1 MKLGYN
7 TKAIDPTY
15 YVQMGI
21 RNGNKTTTKNIE
33 KIGKHSELL
42 NITDDPLAYA
52 KDYVARYNEKV
63 NNTKQA
69 KLEIRLDFTERVKHC
84 NIQASESTLKN
95 VGYLYLQH
103 LYSLLEVNKF
113 FDQITENRK
122 ISFNP
127 DLVNRFLTYSRILDP
142 DSKLGSLEKLGRFYE
157 EPDFGYQHILRTMD
171 LLYDNFDE
179 YISHLFRESSK
190 IHKRN
195 TTVCYYDCTNYY
207 CEAETQ
213 DPEYVDEVT
222 GEVMRDLRQFGFA
235 KDHKPNPLVEMGLFM
250 DTDGIPVSMC
260 LAPGNTNEQ
269 TTAIPLEKELI
280 KMFNGKNK
288 KFIYCAD
295 AGLGSYHI
303 RNFNSMGGRAFV
315 VTQSVKK
322 LSDTLKQAVFND
334 YGYRRLSDD
343 RPFSISAM
351 KKFDRKDANNI
362 SLYNDKIYKVIEANT
377 LLDVGLYEE
386 KIFQNGKI
394 KKIKS
399 KACLKQ
405 HVIITFSRK
414 SMEYQ
419 RFIRNRQVERA
430 KSILD
435 KMDPDEYKKG
445 PNDVTRFIKKVGKD
459 KTTYE
464 IDNDKIREEE
474 KYDGFYAIATN
485 LDDDVKD
492 IIAINEQRY
501 KIEDCFRILKTDF
514 SSRPYFHRNRGRI
527 IAHFMICYTA
537 LLIYRL
543 LEVKLNSFSK
553 EIHLTTRN
561 IVETMQNMQVANISD
576 MAYVSQYTG
585 SKALTALEGVFA
597 LGLDRK
603 NFLPKDLNKKCRKK
617 ILR

>member
-7 TKAIDPTY
+7 TKAKDPTY

-42 NITDDPLAYA
+42 KITDDPLSYA
-52 KDYVARYNEKV
+52 KEYVLQYNEKV
-63 NNTKQA
+63 NKTEKA
-69 KLEIRLDFTERVKHC
+69 ELEIRLDFTERVKQS
-84 NIQASESTLKN
+84 NKIASESTLKN
-95 VGYLYLQH
+95 VGYLYLQQ
-103 LYSLLEVNKF
+103 LYNCLGIDKF
-113 FDQITENRK
+113 FEEIAKERK

-142 DSKLGSLEKLGRFYE
+142 DSKLGTYEKLDNFYE
-157 EPDFGYQHILRTMD
+157 EPNFNYQHILRTMD
-171 LLYDNFDE
+171 ILYENFDE
-179 YISHLFRESSK
+179 YISYLFKQSNK

-195 TTVCYYDCTNYY
+195 TAVCYYDCTNYY
-207 CEAETQ
+207 CEAETI

-222 GEVMRDLRQFGFA
+222 GEVMRGLRQFGLS
-235 KDHKPNPLVEMGLFM
+235 KDHKPNPLVQMGLFM
-250 DTDGIPVSMC
+250 DTDGIPISMC
-260 LAPGNTNEQ
+260 LASGNTNEQ
-269 TTAIPLEKELI
+269 TTAIPLEKELL
-280 KMFNGKNK
+280 KMFDDKHK

-295 AGLGSYHI
+295 AGLSSYHI

-322 LSDTLKQAVFND
+322 LSGKLKEQVFD
-334 YGYRRLSDD
+334 EYGYRRLSDD
-343 RPFSISAM
+343 KPFSISKM
-351 KKFDRKDANNI
+351 KEFDREEKNNR
-362 SLYNDKIYKVIEANT
+362 SLYDDRLYKVIEANT
-377 LLDVGLYEE
+377 LLDIGLYEE
-386 KIFQNGKI
+386 KMLQNGKT
-394 KKIKS
+394 KKVKS
-399 KACLKQ
+399 KGFLKQ
-405 HVIITFSRK
+405 YVIITFSRK

-419 RFIRNRQVERA
+419 RLIRNRQIQRA
-430 KSILD
+430 KAILD
-435 KMDPDEYKKG
+435 KMTPQDYKKG
-445 PNDVTRFIKKVGKD
+445 PHDVTRFIKKVGGD

-485 LDDDVKD
+485 LDDEVKD

-501 KIEDCFRILKTDF
+501 MVENCFRILKTDF
-514 SSRPYFHRNRGRI
+514 RSRPYFHRNRSRI

-543 LEVKLNSFSK
+543 LETKLNSFSK

-561 IVETMQNMQVANISD
+561 IVETIKNMNVANISD
-576 MAYVSQYTG
+576 MAYVSQYIG
-585 SKALTALEGVFA
+585 SKALTVLEGVFM
-597 LGLDRK
+597 LGLDHK

-617 ILR
+617 N

>member
-7 TKAIDPTY
+7 TKAKDPTY

-42 NITDDPLAYA
+42 KITDDPLSYA
-52 KDYVARYNEKV
+52 KEYVARYNEKV
-63 NNTKQA
+63 NKTEQA
-69 KLEIRLDFTERVKHC
+69 KLEIRLDFTEKVKHSD
-84 NIQASESTLKN
+84 IQASESTLKN
-95 VGYLYLQH
+95 VGYLYLQQ
-103 LYSLLEVNKF
+103 LYNRLEVDRF
-113 FDQITENRK
+113 FEQITTNRK
-122 ISFNP
+122 ISFDP
-127 DLVNRFLTYSRILDP
+127 DSVNRFLTYSRILDP
-142 DSKLGSLEKLGRFYE
+142 DSKLGTFEKLDRFYE
-157 EPDFGYQHILRTMD
+157 EPIFDYQHILRTMD

-179 YISHLFRESSK
+179 YISHLFKKSGK

-195 TTVCYYDCTNYY
+195 TAICYYDCTNYY
-207 CEAETQ
+207 CETETT
-213 DPEYVDEVT
+213 DPEYVDELT
-222 GEVMRDLRQFGFA
+222 GEAIRGLRQFGFS

-250 DTDGIPVSMC
+250 DTDGIPISMC
-260 LAPGNTNEQ
+260 LASGNTNEQ
-269 TTAIPLEKELI
+269 TTVIPLEKELI
-280 KMFNGKNK
+280 KMFDDNHK

-295 AGLGSYHI
+295 AGLSSYHI

-322 LSDTLKQAVFND
+322 LSDVLKQAVFND
-334 YGYRRLSDD
+334 YGYRRLSDNK
-343 RPFSISAM
+343 PSSISEM
-351 KKFDRKDANNI
+351 KQFNKQDSNNKN
-362 SLYNDKIYKVIEANT
+362 LYNDRIYKVIEANT
-377 LLDVGLYEE
+377 LLDIGLYEE
-386 KIFQNGKI
+386 KILQNSKR

-399 KACLKQ
+399 KAFLKQ

-419 RFIRNRQVERA
+419 RLIRNRQIDRA
-430 KSILD
+430 KALLD
-435 KMDPDEYKKG
+435 KMTPDDYKKG
-445 PNDVTRFIKKVGKD
+445 AHDVTRFIKKVAKD
-459 KTTYE
+459 KITYE

-485 LDDDVKD
+485 LDDEVKD

-501 KIEDCFRILKTDF
+501 MIEDCFRILKTDF
-514 SSRPYFHRNRGRI
+514 CSRPYFHRNRKRI

-543 LEVKLNSFSK
+543 LETKLNSFSK
-553 EIHLTTRN
+553 QIHLTTRN
-561 IVETMQNMQVANISD
+561 IVETLQNMKVANISD

-585 SKALTALEGVFA
+585 SNALTALEGVFT

-603 NFLPKDLNKKCRKK
+603 NFLTKDLNKKCRKK
-617 ILR
+617 N